1 MRRVLPRG
9 SIVIANKEGQQPWKG
24 QRGDMMRA
32 GISKVVALNNSR
44 AYYLNLSLV
53 LI

>member
-9 SIVIANKEGQQPWKG
+9 SIAIVNKEGQQPWKG

-32 GISKVVALNNSR
+32 GISRVVAQDNGR
-44 AYYLNLSLV
+44 VYYLNLSLV